1 MGDYGADTDHPWHRL
16 ERGEIT
22 LAENREH
29 NRVALAEL
37 GIEMPSTPSPGASS
51 GAAFSFEVNAP
62 MVELVGELREVT
74 PRVKLGVL
82 TNNVREFRPAWW
94 EMLPF
99 EEWFDDVVD
108 SHEVGLR
115 KPNPAI
121 YEMALG
127 RLHVP
132 ADRAAFLDDVA
143 TNLTPANNL
152 GMHGVL
158 VDDDPS
164 AAIAAVRAL
173 VGLD

>member
-1 MGDYGADTDHPWHRL
+1 M
-16 ERGEIT
+16 
-22 LAENREH
+22 
-29 NRVALAEL
+29 
-37 GIEMPSTPSPGASS
+37 
-51 GAAFSFEVNAP
+51 
-62 MVELVGELREVT
+62 
-74 PRVKLGVL
+74 KLGVL
-82 TNNVREFRPAWW
+82 TNNVREFRPLWW

-99 EEWFDDVVD
+99 GEWFDDVVD